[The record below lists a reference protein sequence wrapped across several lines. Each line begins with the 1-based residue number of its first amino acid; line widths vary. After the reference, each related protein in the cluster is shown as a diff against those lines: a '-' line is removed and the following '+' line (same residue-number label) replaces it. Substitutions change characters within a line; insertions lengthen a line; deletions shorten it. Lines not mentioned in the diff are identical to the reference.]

1 MLIKKYRSTTILFIL
16 LFIITV
22 FSNHNYFFYHSTI
35 GKVKKI
41 SLPQTNTES
50 LQSENSKKI
59 STQILTLEIMNGKY
73 KGESFSIKNQFHFS
87 SIDTTKYRKGDDLF
101 LSLSA
106 HSNNLSGTII
116 GVKRDK
122 YVVLLSCILVFLCIL
137 IAKKRGL
144 LSVLSLTINII
155 LFSIAIKLYNT
166 GINLFELCSILAVVF
181 TIITLLILN
190 GINKRTFAAICST
203 LLTLLFTILI
213 FLGASKVGEP
223 LDYSVLDYIYATDD
237 LEYIFFSGVLLA
249 GLGAVMDVS
258 VSITSAMNELVVKN
272 PSISLVDMFKSS
284 REISHDIMGAMIN
297 VLLFTYI

>member
-1 MLIKKYRSTTILFIL
+1 
-16 LFIITV
+16 
-22 FSNHNYFFYHSTI
+22 
-35 GKVKKI
+35 
-41 SLPQTNTES
+41 
-50 LQSENSKKI
+50 
-59 STQILTLEIMNGKY
+59 
-73 KGESFSIKNQFHFS
+73 
-87 SIDTTKYRKGDDLF
+87 
-101 LSLSA
+101 
-106 HSNNLSGTII
+106 
-116 GVKRDK
+116 
-122 YVVLLSCILVFLCIL
+122 

-297 VLLFTYI
+297 VLLFTYICGLLPMFIIKLKNDVRFITLITLQIPFEISRFLTGSIAILLAVPISIIFSILFLKVRKEHQ